1 MTQALPRVDAV
12 AALPPVPLPPV
23 PVIGERDL
31 LALRLAAN
39 GRTVA
44 ESALELGMSETAVR
58 ESLAHAAR
66 ALGRTDTTGAVS
78 VAVVHRLVTSSDITA
93 PGRTPAPGELTYDDH
108 VLLRNLVHQPDP
120 ARAGGPAASAG
131 PADPLLRDLRSV
143 FGARSSAHIAA
154 LALLN
159 GLVPCSVADGRFPDL
174 PVGRLPALRLPTVFA
189 EAVAHAAALA
199 PTAGATG
206 GTGGTDVSDER
217 LRQDLHAARYATT
230 LSSERAGGSRG
241 RRAAVLGEAVHRWAP
256 VARACRAH
264 AAGSPAQSR
273 FWDEVIAGAC
283 GPVALARP
291 LTDTA
296 GFAHGVH
303 RMLQAIKDTRQAGG
317 VTAAGLAAE
326 LAAGVADGTYYPGCR
341 THPRA
346 LARMWGV
353 PLVTAEAAFTDLIAA
368 GVLERAGAGAC
379 PAGSGAARDGH
390 HRTVAARLRDQF
402 TAGLHRPGTVLARPD
417 LSAALFAADRDLTR
431 VFQALADEGLV
442 IPRRSGSVLV
452 APAARFL
459 DGPERLGPPAPYA
472 MPYHPAAITDTVRV
486 AVDRWRFGHPEHP
499 HAVRE
504 SWDTLRR
511 MAVQLL
517 REAGPGDAPPV
528 RQAVDA
534 LTAPW
539 PAGAR
544 HRVWHT
550 ACLARTIHTLQEHLN
565 EPLDTGPAPG
575 TPA

>member
-1 MTQALPRVDAV
+1 MDPV

-23 PVIGERDL
+23 PVMGERDL

-39 GRTVA
+39 SRTVA
-44 ESALELGMSETAVR
+44 ESALELGVSTTAVR

-66 ALGRTDTTGAVS
+66 AQGRTDTTGAVS
-78 VAVVHRLVTSSDITA
+78 AAVVHRLVTSDDITN
-93 PGRTPAPGELTYDDH
+93 PGRTPAPGELTHDDH
-108 VLLRNLVHQPDP
+108 VLLRDLVRQPDP

-143 FGARSSAHIAA
+143 FGARSSAHLAA

-174 PVGRLPALRLPTVFA
+174 PVGRLPAPRLPTVFA
-189 EAVAHAAALA
+189 DAVAHAAALP
-199 PTAGATG
+199 PTAGDM
-206 GTGGTDVSDER
+206 DVSDER
-217 LRQDLHAARYATT
+217 LRQDLRAARYATT
-230 LSSERAGGSRG
+230 LSSERADGSRG

-256 VARACRAH
+256 AARACRTH
-264 AAGSPAQSR
+264 AAGSPARSR
-273 FWDEVIAGAC
+273 YWDEVVDGAC
-283 GPVALARP
+283 GSGALARP

-303 RMLQAIKDTRQAGG
+303 RMLQAIRCTRRAGAL
-317 VTAAGLAAE
+317 TAAGLAAE
-326 LAAGVADGTYYPGCR
+326 LAARVADGTYYPGCR
-341 THPRA
+341 IHPRA

-353 PLVTAEAAFTDLIAA
+353 PLAGAEAVLWDLVAT

-402 TAGLHRPGTVLARPD
+402 AAGLHRPGTVLARPD

-431 VFQALADEGLV
+431 VFQALTDEGLV
-442 IPRRSGSVLV
+442 IPRRGGSVLV

-459 DGPERLGPPAPYA
+459 DRPEPLDPPAPYA
-472 MPYHPAAITDTVRV
+472 TPYHPAAITDTVRE
-486 AVDRWRFGHPEHP
+486 AVDRWRLSRPEHP
-499 HAVRE
+499 HAVHD

-544 HRVWHT
+544 QRVWHT
-550 ACLARTIHTLQEHLN
+550 ACLARTIHTLQEHLT
-565 EPLDTGPAPG
+565 EPPDTGPAPG